1 MNKKI
6 TQKNDFKKSHT
17 FNKTKSKQNI
27 IQSAQYSQ
35 NGGANPGPDWFKNI
49 FGFNE
54 ITTLN
59 SNKQLNYN
67 EHLTITTKEEIID
80 TANPLFS
87 LFTTKPKAK
96 VKVEK
101 HTLTCKASGVKDIFK
116 EQYIGMFDRPSVGD
130 LETCI
135 ANEKKTNDF
144 ANLKKLGGLTFQHI
158 LTTDVALLHCDP
170 TNAGAVFQVASQFNC
185 LEMIDPDKTPNNGVT
200 IYYNDRTQGPAC
212 AMACPAALVYRNYFV
227 KNGDQEGQLNVQIN
241 NLEDIGKLLE
251 NNNDTLW
258 KMQNGYVII
267 DNEATLEQITAK
279 ISSVRNEI
287 VINALRVG
295 VHWSTSVVDNSNQK
309 LMDHQVCQ
317 VYASALPVSRTYNPI
332 ITIINK
338 WTDFATCILDGSYRA
353 TLCIA
358 ALIALKSQKRI
369 KCYLTCIGGGAFG
382 NKPLWIINAIKKALD
397 AYADF
402 PIDVMLVHHNTYPD
416 KYKAE
421 LKDIG
426 ENIPHQPLI
435 ANMPEQCGSSKFDID
450 AFLGIIPDNKKTI
463 KELFHPTTNNKMN
476 LYAIKGSVVDFKGD
490 VMVNA
495 ANERCTGGGGIDYAV
510 NISGGELLINA
521 RNALPII
528 IKPDVRCPTGQAK
541 TTIGGNLKTC
551 LCIHAVGPDY
561 NSYVKTEWPN
571 ADLLLYSAYFN
582 SMKEAYHH
590 GCTNIAFCLLSSS
603 LFRGN
608 GIKDRGLD
616 NVISI
621 GILAVLEFAN
631 IFGDVVD
638 VFFYGYNDDEYNTLV
653 KIFKTEYN
661 ELIKSINNAKI
672 RKFTNAQTK
681 TDRNYNTLQM
691 AYEGLA
697 KGTEAGEATQ
707 EQIEIFT
714 KFKSRLDNYK
724 PTNPNYKD
732 YGQIID
738 EAFKYNETYTDYKIR
753 NKRIEILIDTLG
765 KFETETTKYYELAK
779 KNMLKWCKKVTPRD
793 PKGLEVIVVERD
805 WGEMA
810 LQCTKKY
817 GSIFACLNMAN
828 SRKPGGGYEHGAA
841 AQEENMFRRTNCHFS
856 IDQNMLILNE
866 QKTSYGYTPEMQAL
880 ISAKKGITY
889 LAYHPRIC
897 IKDKETYDEDDVDL
911 KNFGYTDL
919 SNDNIFLFYEL
930 RCAAAYLDIKNGA
943 KFEKEEMRKR
953 IEAQFTT
960 LKINGIRHAIM
971 SAFGCGAFHNP
982 PNEVAELY
990 KECLERYKNDF
1001 DVIAFPIYYAGYG
1014 PNNYPDFRQI
1024 LLNNPADEKTNSIF
1038 YNGEASGALTPAS
1051 GALAPASGAL
1061 AATGIHA
1068 VVNPKVDTPAARI
1081 AAIAANA
1088 ANKKKHKNKKDT
1100 IGKDANVTAETHEA
1114 LIDKAANVKAE
1125 THEALIDKA
1134 ANVKAANVKAAN
1146 VDAEGNELRQ
1156 AGSKDLAQVVTAT
1169 NGNISAANGNVSVA
1183 NGNDSATNGTPSPS
1197 FDISPEGSNGQG
1209 MLIGFLILCTLGI
1222 GAVSFIK

>member
-35 NGGANPGPDWFKNI
+35 NGGANPDSNWFYNI
-49 FGFNE
+49 FGFDE
-54 ITTLN
+54 ITMLK

-87 LFTTKPKAK
+87 LFTTKPNAK

-101 HTLTCKASGVKDIFK
+101 HTLNCKASGVKDIFK

-135 ANEKKTNDF
+135 ANEKKTKDF

-158 LTTDVALLHCDP
+158 LTSDVALLHCDP

-185 LEMIDPDKTPNNGVT
+185 LEMLDLDKTPNNGVT
-200 IYYNDRTQGPAC
+200 IYTNDRTQGPAC

-227 KNGDQEGQLNVQIN
+227 KNGDEKGQLNVQIN

-258 KMQNGYVII
+258 RMQNGYVII
-267 DNEATLEQITAK
+267 DDVNKLEQITAK
-279 ISSVRNEI
+279 IKTETSAE

-295 VHWSTSVVDNSNQK
+295 VHWSTSVVDNNKQE

-317 VYASALPVSRTYNPI
+317 VYASALPVATRYNSN
-332 ITIINK
+332 ITDSNIDK

-358 ALIALKSQKRI
+358 ALIALKSKKRI
-369 KCYLTCIGGGAFG
+369 KCYLTCIGGGAFE
-382 NKPLWIINAIKKALD
+382 NKPEWIINAIKKALV
-397 AYADF
+397 AYADY
-402 PIDVMLVHHNTYPD
+402 PIDVMLVHRNTYPD

-435 ANMPEQCGSSKFDID
+435 ANIPEQCGSSKFDID
-450 AFLGIIPDNKKTI
+450 AFLGLISDNKKTI
-463 KELFHPTTNNKMN
+463 KEHFHPTTNNKMN

-495 ANERCTGGGGIDYAV
+495 ANERCLGGDGIDGA
-510 NISGGELLINA
+510 IGDKGGKLLLKA
-521 RNALPII
+521 REALPII
-528 IKPDVRCPTGQAK
+528 KSDVRCPTGQAK
-541 TTIGGNLKTC
+541 TTIGGNLNTC
-551 LCIHAVGPDY
+551 LCIHAVGPNY

-571 ADLLLYSAYFN
+571 VDLLLYSAYFN

-603 LFRGN
+603 IFRGV
-608 GIKDRGLD
+608 GAKDRGLD

-638 VFFYGYNDDEYNTLV
+638 VFFYGYKEDEYNTLV
-653 KIFKTEYN
+653 KIFNTEYN
-661 ELIKSINNAKI
+661 ELIKSIDNAKI

-681 TDRNYNTLQM
+681 TLPNYKTLQL

-697 KGTEAGEATQ
+697 KGTEAASGEAASGEAASGEAASGEAGAAAAGQ
-707 EQIEIFT
+707 VEIFT

-724 PTNPNYKD
+724 PTNLNYKE

-738 EAFKYNETYTDYKIR
+738 EYYKAYDYK
-753 NKRIEILIDTLG
+753 NKQNKQSDYVKTKRVKILIDTLN
-765 KFETETTKYYELAK
+765 KFESNTDNYYELAK
-779 KNMLKWCKKVTPRD
+779 KNMLKWCKYTKPRD
-793 PKGLEVIVVERD
+793 PKGLEVIVVESD
-805 WGEMA
+805 WGETA
-810 LQCTKKY
+810 LEYTKKY
-817 GSIFACLNMAN
+817 SSIFACLNMAN
-828 SRKPGGGYEHGAA
+828 SGKPGGGYEHGAA
-841 AQEENMFRRTNCHFS
+841 GQEENMFRRTNCHFS
-856 IDQNMLILNE
+856 IDRSTDIELDAN
-866 QKTSYGYTPEMQAL
+866 KTSYIYKQNMQYL
-880 ISAKKGITY
+880 ISAKNDITY
-889 LAYHPRIC
+889 LDVTNPRIC
-897 IKDKETYDEDDVDL
+897 IKDKETWKITDGNTEKGTQNIGYIELSDD
-911 KNFGYTDL
+911 KK
-919 SNDNIFLFYEL
+919 FLFYEL
-930 RCAAAYLDIKNGA
+930 RCAAVYLDKINDA
-943 KFEKEEMRKR
+943 KFEKKEMKKR
-953 IEAQFTT
+953 IEAQFKT
-960 LKINGIRHAIM
+960 LKINGIRHAIL
-971 SAFGCGAFHNP
+971 SAFGCGAFNNP
-982 PNEVAELY
+982 AKEVAELY
-990 KECLERYKNDF
+990 KECLLRYKNDF

-1024 LLNNPADEKTNSIF
+1024 LLNNPNDTTNSIF
-1038 YNGEASGALTPAS
+1038 YNGEAS

-1061 AATGIHA
+1061 AATRIHA
-1068 VVNPKVDTPAARI
+1068 VATPAARI

-1088 ANKKKHKNKKDT
+1088 ANKKKHINKKD
-1100 IGKDANVTAETHEA
+1100 AN
-1114 LIDKAANVKAE
+1114 LKAE
-1125 THEALIDKA
+1125 THEALID
-1134 ANVKAANVKAAN
+1134 KAANVKAAN

-1183 NGNDSATNGTPSPS
+1183 NGNDNATNGTPSPS